1 MTQNLTE
8 GNFNSGLNRQQLIE
22 NRSAMNQRQS
32 VLFNKSGGAYTC
44 PITYANS
51 TQNNIMN
58 KVCHSS
64 VNANNINNSTQK
76 GGKKKLKRKTKKR
89 KIKKKSKRRK

>member
-1 MTQNLTE
+1 MTQNLTD
-8 GNFNSGLNRQQLIE
+8 GNFNQGLNRQQIIQ
-22 NRSAMNQRQS
+22 NRAAMDQRQS

-44 PITYANS
+44 PITYTNS

-58 KVCHSS
+58 KVCQSN
-64 VNANNINNSTQK
+64 VNANNINTSTQK
-76 GGKKKLKRKTKKR
+76 GGKRKKRKTKKR